1 MCRRWH
7 LASLSFFFPAVFFF
21 EVTFWIFF
29 FFTLFDSPQATS
41 TSTEQYGRSQ
51 DEKARSNQQANAAVW
66 TRGSESESDTTDTWI
81 GPAVPLPKM
90 FYDVLVRARVVLH
103 GCGAALGVVR
113 GLCNGDASAGW
124 MLMSC
129 VCCAVLHCAQHHAPC
144 GALSEREAQA

>member
-1 MCRRWH
+1 MGVPPREARGYPG
-7 LASLSFFFPAVFFF
+7 LAASPRPL
-21 EVTFWIFF
+21 IR
-29 FFTLFDSPQATS
+29 FTQATS

-103 GCGAALGVVR
+103 GCGAALGWCVGYATVMLR
-113 GLCNGDASAGW
+113 QAG
-124 MLMSC
+124 C
-129 VCCAVLHCAQHHAPC
+129 
-144 GALSEREAQA
+144 